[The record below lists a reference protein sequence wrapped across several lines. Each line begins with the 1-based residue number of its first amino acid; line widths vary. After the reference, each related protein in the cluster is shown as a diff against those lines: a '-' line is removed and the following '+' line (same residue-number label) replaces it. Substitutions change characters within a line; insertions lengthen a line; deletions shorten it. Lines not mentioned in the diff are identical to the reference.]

1 MKNRVLFLYIIA
13 AIIPLMLMDV
23 AAVGVI
29 VRYEKREKIHEMEN
43 AASAIQYTLA
53 NELDS
58 ADKMTQ
64 SVYTN
69 KYIYD
74 FIDRRFRTGL
84 EYYEAY
90 YSFFEDTL
98 IDMVDGASNISYTF
112 YIDNDSI
119 INGAQFQK
127 LETAE
132 GESWYEYIRANG
144 RKLGLMFDYGGAI
157 TGVRENERRVF
168 FYETLDLYA
177 HRSKNLLLVN
187 IDYSYLSKLLQNTN
201 YDMDVYVCDDERIL
215 MSNKSEINAGKPF
228 ESLDTLKNIGYIKE
242 FQAFDQALTIR
253 VANKNGIGQMWIS
266 RWGMQLLILVLINIL
281 FPIFVISRISRF
293 VYSYRLREQE
303 IIVTR
308 QRAELHALHSQINPH
323 FLFNALESIRMHS
336 IIKQETETAEMV
348 EKLAK
353 LQRQYTEWNEDNI
366 SIEKELSFAENYLG
380 LQKYRFGDRLSY
392 SIEVDDDCK
401 KYLIPKL
408 TLVTFVEN
416 SCVHGIENKN
426 KNGWIFVRIFKKD
439 EKLTIEIE
447 DTGNGMTAEE
457 TETLLHKMR
466 DADMELLKEPGRIGI
481 VNACLR
487 LKMMTDN
494 AVEFEL
500 ESEESVGTIVSIII
514 PTDKLV
520 MEDVTDDTVTTNIG

>member
-1 MKNRVLFLYIIA
+1 MKNRVLFLYIIV
-13 AIIPLMLMDV
+13 AIIPLLIMDV
-23 AAVGVI
+23 AALGAI
-29 VRYEKREKIHEMEN
+29 VRSEKRERIHEMEN

-58 ADKMTQ
+58 ADKLTQ

-74 FIDRRFRTGL
+74 FIDRHYQSGL

-98 IDMVDGASNISYTF
+98 IDMVDGANNISYTF
-112 YIDNDSI
+112 YVDNDSI
-119 INGAQFQK
+119 INGAQFQR

-132 GESWYEYIRANG
+132 GQSWYEYIMASG

-157 TGVRENERRVF
+157 TSVREDERRVY
-168 FYETLDLYA
+168 FYEILDMYD
-177 HRSKNLLLVN
+177 HRSRNLLLVN

-201 YDMDVYVCDDERIL
+201 YDLDVYVCDDEKIL
-215 MSNKSEINAGKPF
+215 MSNKSEINAGKPY
-228 ESLDTLKNIGYIKE
+228 ESIKTLENIGYVKE
-242 FQAFDQALTIR
+242 FQAFNQQLTIR
-253 VANKNGIGQMWIS
+253 VANKNGMGQMWIS
-266 RWGMQLLILVLINIL
+266 RWGMQLLFLVIINIL
-281 FPIFVISRISRF
+281 LPIFVISRISRF

-303 IIVTR
+303 MIVTR
-308 QRAELHALHSQINPH
+308 QHAELHALHSQINPH

-392 SIEVDDDCK
+392 SIEADDDCRA
-401 KYLIPKL
+401 YLIPKL

-416 SCVHGIENKN
+416 ACIHGIENKN

-439 EKLTIEIE
+439 EKLIIEIE
-447 DTGNGMTAEE
+447 DTGSGMSAEE

-466 DADMELLKEPGRIGI
+466 DADMELLNEPGRVGI

-494 AVEFEL
+494 TVEFEL
-500 ESEESVGTIVSIII
+500 ESEESVGTIVSIAI
-514 PTDKLV
+514 PIDKL
-520 MEDVTDDTVTTNIG
+520 IS